1 MMRRA
6 IAVLALALPLAA
18 AADLPAPVR
27 AALAR
32 AGVPAADVAVV
43 VEPADSGRP
52 IVAHNADAPMNPASV
67 MKLVTAYAALDL
79 LGPAYTFKTDV
90 LVTGTVAGGVLDGHL
105 VLRGG
110 GDPKLTYERLW
121 QVLRQVR
128 ARGVREI
135 RGDVIL
141 DRGYFAPSVHDPAS
155 FDNDPRRAYNVGADA
170 LLVTFNAVD
179 FRFVP
184 DGNAVRVVA
193 EPDLPNL
200 EIQSRI
206 AATKEACGSWRR
218 NLKHEVIAN
227 GLIATIVFTGS
238 YPADCGERNWPL
250 AVLDGARYAESTLRW
265 LWSETGGTLRGQVRA
280 AETPTDARLFYRH
293 ESEPLANLV
302 RDMNKF
308 SNNVMA
314 RHVFLALSA
323 ARGQPGDAAESARIV
338 AEWLQGR
345 KLAAADLV
353 IRNGSGLSREE
364 RVSAATLAAIL
375 RDAWASALM
384 PELASSFPIYGVDG
398 TLRTRRGTGAIGEA
412 HLKGGTLTGV
422 QSVAGYMVDNAGR
435 RRIVVMMVN
444 HANAGA
450 AQPAIDALVEWV
462 HEQGK
467 RGAR

>member
-1 MMRRA
+1 MIRR
-6 IAVLALALPLAA
+6 ALALLATVVPLAA
-18 AADLPAPVR
+18 MAQLPAPVR
-27 AALAR
+27 TALQK
-32 AGVPAADVAVV
+32 AGVPPSAVAVV
-43 VEPADSGRP
+43 VQPVDSARP
-52 IVAHNADAPMNPASV
+52 IVSHNAAAPMNPASV
-67 MKLVTAYAALDL
+67 MKLVTSYAALDL
-79 LGPAYTFKTDV
+79 LGPAFTFKTDV
-90 LVTGTVAGGVLDGHL
+90 LVTGTVAGGVLDGDL

-121 QVLRQVR
+121 QLLRQVR
-128 ARGVREI
+128 TRGVREV
-135 RGDVIL
+135 RGDIVL
-141 DRGYFAPSVHDPAS
+141 DRSYFAPAAHDPAS
-155 FDNDPRRAYNVGADA
+155 FDNEARRAYNVGADA
-170 LLVTFNAVD
+170 LLVNFNAVD

-200 EIQSRI
+200 EVQSRI
-206 AATKEACGSWRR
+206 SSTAESCGSWRR
-218 NLKHEVIAN
+218 NLKQEVIEN
-227 GLIATIVFTGS
+227 GLLATIVFSGS
-238 YPADCGERNWPL
+238 YPAACGERSWPL
-250 AVLDGARYAESTLRW
+250 AVLDGARFTESTLRW
-265 LWSETGGTLRGQVRA
+265 LWSETGGTLRGKVRA
-280 AETPTDARLFYRH
+280 GETPTDARLFYRH

-323 ARGQPGDAAESARIV
+323 SGGRPGDAAESARILG
-338 AEWLQGR
+338 EWMQAR
-345 KLAAADLV
+345 KLPAGDLV
-353 IRNGSGLSREE
+353 VVNGSGLSRDE

-412 HLKGGTLTGV
+412 HLKGGTLNGV

-450 AQPAIDALVEWV
+450 AQAAIDALVEWV

-467 RGAR
+467 RGAG